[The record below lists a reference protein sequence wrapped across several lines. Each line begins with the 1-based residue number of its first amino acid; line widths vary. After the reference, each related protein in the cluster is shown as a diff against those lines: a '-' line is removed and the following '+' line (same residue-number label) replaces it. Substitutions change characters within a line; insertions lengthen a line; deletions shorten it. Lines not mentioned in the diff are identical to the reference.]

1 MKQLVNILV
10 IVIGI
15 LLVLPLVGVDALG
28 SLTEGIAGW
37 AIAIIVIVI
46 GIIGL
51 LKKGSEENL

>member
-10 IVIGI
+10 VIIGVF
-15 LLVLPLVGVDALG
+15 LVLPLVGVDALG
-28 SLTEGIAGW
+28 SLTEGIAAW
-37 AIAIIVIVI
+37 VIAIIVIVI